1 MKTIRD
7 YIRNKTMGRKGHA
20 VLAGLLALIIIL
32 GWAMCGTGC
41 ASPPAPETVRAP
53 AEIHAEGLPYGDNIR
68 DWPLALA
75 YEFRQSH
82 YAYVIHAG
90 KR

>member
-7 YIRNKTMGRKGHA
+7 YIRNKTTGKTGHA

-53 AEIHAEGLPYGDNIR
+53 AEIHAEGLAYGPNIR
-68 DWPLALA
+68 EWPFDLA

-82 YAYVIHAG
+82 TAYVMQ
-90 KR
+90 R

>member
-7 YIRNKTMGRKGHA
+7 YIRNKTTGKKGHA

-53 AEIHAEGLPYGDNIR
+53 AEIHAEGLAHGPNIR
-68 DWPLALA
+68 DWPLGLA
-75 YEFRQSH
+75 YEFKQSH
-82 YAYVIHAG
+82 YAHVG
-90 KR
+90 SRQ